1 MKLLVNGKDQELPQE
16 SPTVVDLLA
25 KLGLTGRPVA
35 VELNKELIRK
45 REHATT
51 VLRESDQIEVVT
63 LVGGG

>member
-1 MKLLVNGKDQELPQE
+1 MKLHVNGKDEELPQE

-35 VELNKELIRK
+35 VELNKELVRK
-45 REHATT
+45 RDHATT
-51 VLRESDQIEVVT
+51 TLSQSDRVEVVT